1 MEDMHLA
8 NLNDFMALLLVHLPI
23 AFGPG
28 SSLERSKPQEEE
40 HFGWSGKSTGVGVS
54 GPEL

>member
-1 MEDMHLA
+1 MEDMRLA
-8 NLNDFMALLLVHLPI
+8 NLNDFMALLLVHLPT